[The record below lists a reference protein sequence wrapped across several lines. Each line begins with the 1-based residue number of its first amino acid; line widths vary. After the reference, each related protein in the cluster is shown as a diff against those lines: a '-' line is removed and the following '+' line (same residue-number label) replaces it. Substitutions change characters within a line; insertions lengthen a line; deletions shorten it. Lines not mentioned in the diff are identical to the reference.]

1 MPVRLG
7 LRGKMLAFTFG
18 IVVLLVGLSLTVIHQ
33 RVARQLQAGI
43 AEQLAKTRS
52 VFERFM
58 DARASWVRTEGAV
71 VADDPRFVSILDIPR
86 ADLASQVRTVL
97 REARK
102 FQGLIGSDH
111 FIVTDHTGGVLA
123 RVDVTSSAGREL
135 ASLPTLAAARGGE
148 LVEGRW
154 ALDGIAYQV
163 ASAPVRDGERRL
175 GTLTVGFVEP
185 VASGGLQ
192 DALQNAATSDAL
204 RQALGSPIA
213 SGLTAVIRAIE
224 RDLGA
229 DLVGVTDP
237 ASVARGLSV
246 RRATSGGEL
255 SSSPRVAQALAGEES
270 AGLQA
275 DGGRIVQMV
284 VVPVWSR
291 GTVQGTLGIGYD
303 IDDRLTADLRD
314 MTRSE
319 VSFVLDGRVIAS
331 TWPAAVR
338 TEVERGLAA
347 GAGAGAGDAPFE
359 MALGR
364 ENYLSLSGRLEGERG
379 GYLIQRSLD
388 EALGFLTT
396 LERTLLGLGLGVLLA
411 AALISFAG
419 VARIA
424 RPVGAL
430 VEGTRR
436 LAAGDLSH
444 RLPVTSSDELG
455 ELAGSFNDMAGAL
468 ATSRDHL
475 AESGRRYRDLFDH
488 AQDVVYTTDL
498 EGRLTSVN
506 EAGLRLLGYAPAELL
521 GRNVYDLL
529 APEDVERVRNEDL
542 RWPPPGARPAQEAQI
557 VHKDGTRTTLEIA
570 TRWMVEGGRPVG
582 VHGIGRDISER
593 RARERAAQRF
603 REQVHES
610 EKLRALGEMA
620 AGVAHNFNNLLG
632 GVIGYAQL
640 MESRPRTPEEFQR
653 FARKIVE
660 SAEQCAAVVKRIQT
674 FGRPIDTQRRES
686 VDLRRVVRET
696 MDLTQ
701 PKWKAGPEREGRT
714 VRVELD
720 LAEVPPISSTGAAW
734 EEILSNLVFNA
745 VDAMPAGGTLT
756 IATSREGDE
765 GVLSVSDTGTG
776 MDAETQRRI
785 FEPFFTT
792 KGPELGTGLGL
803 STVWGL
809 VQSQSGRIEVR
820 STPGR
825 GTAFTIRVPLAR
837 APSVPADER
846 RSEASAALRI
856 LVIDDEPATR
866 DVLPQ
871 MLSGHTVET
880 AVGGTEGLA
889 RFRERPHDLV
899 ISDWSMPGLSGLE
912 VAAEVKRRSATT
924 VVVLMTGWEVRGTPA
939 ATDPHVDLLLAK
951 PIVMRELDRIV
962 AEAALLHRQRLRA
975 ATAS

>member
-111 FIVTDHTGGVLA
+111 FIVTDRTGGVLA

-135 ASLPTLAAARGGE
+135 AGLPTLAATRGGD

-154 ALDGIAYQV
+154 ALDGIVYQV

-204 RQALGSPIA
+204 RQALVSPIA

-229 DLVGVTDP
+229 DLVGVTD
-237 ASVARGLSV
+237 AAEVGRGLSV
-246 RRATSGGEL
+246 RRAASGGEL

-291 GTVQGTLGIGYD
+291 GAVQGTLGIGYD

-338 TEVERGLAA
+338 TEVEHGLAA

-475 AESGRRYRDLFDH
+475 AETGRRYRDLFDH
-488 AQDVVYTTDL
+488 AQDVVYTTDF

-506 EAGLRLLGYAPAELL
+506 EAGLRLLGYVPAELL

-542 RWPPPGARPAQEAQI
+542 RWPPPDARPAQEAQI
-557 VHKDGTRTTLEIA
+557 VHKDGTRTALEIA

-582 VHGIGRDISER
+582 MHGIGRDISER

-640 MESRPRTPEEFQR
+640 MESRPRTPEEYQR

-696 MDLTQ
+696 MDLTR

-756 IATSREGDE
+756 IATSREGDD
-765 GVLSVSDTGTG
+765 GVLSVSDTGIG

-809 VQSQSGRIEVR
+809 VQSQSGRIDVR
-820 STPGR
+820 SAPGR
-825 GTAFTIRVPLAR
+825 GTTFTIRVPLAR

-880 AVGGTEGLA
+880 AVGGAEGLE
-889 RFRERPHDLV
+889 RFRERPHDVV

-912 VAAEVKRRSATT
+912 VAAEVKRRSAAT

>member
-1 MPVRLG
+1 
-7 LRGKMLAFTFG
+7 
-18 IVVLLVGLSLTVIHQ
+18 
-33 RVARQLQAGI
+33 
-43 AEQLAKTRS
+43 
-52 VFERFM
+52 
-58 DARASWVRTEGAV
+58 
-71 VADDPRFVSILDIPR
+71 
-86 ADLASQVRTVL
+86 
-97 REARK
+97 
-102 FQGLIGSDH
+102 
-111 FIVTDHTGGVLA
+111 
-123 RVDVTSSAGREL
+123 
-135 ASLPTLAAARGGE
+135 
-148 LVEGRW
+148 
-154 ALDGIAYQV
+154 
-163 ASAPVRDGERRL
+163 
-175 GTLTVGFVEP
+175 
-185 VASGGLQ
+185 
-192 DALQNAATSDAL
+192 
-204 RQALGSPIA
+204 
-213 SGLTAVIRAIE
+213 
-224 RDLGA
+224 
-229 DLVGVTDP
+229 
-237 ASVARGLSV
+237 
-246 RRATSGGEL
+246 
-255 SSSPRVAQALAGEES
+255 
-270 AGLQA
+270 
-275 DGGRIVQMV
+275 
-284 VVPVWSR
+284 
-291 GTVQGTLGIGYD
+291 
-303 IDDRLTADLRD
+303 
-314 MTRSE
+314 
-319 VSFVLDGRVIAS
+319 
-331 TWPAAVR
+331 
-338 TEVERGLAA
+338 
-347 GAGAGAGDAPFE
+347 
-359 MALGR
+359 
-364 ENYLSLSGRLEGERG
+364 
-379 GYLIQRSLD
+379 
-388 EALGFLTT
+388 
-396 LERTLLGLGLGVLLA
+396 
-411 AALISFAG
+411 
-419 VARIA
+419 
-424 RPVGAL
+424 
-430 VEGTRR
+430 
-436 LAAGDLSH
+436 
-444 RLPVTSSDELG
+444 
-455 ELAGSFNDMAGAL
+455 
-468 ATSRDHL
+468 
-475 AESGRRYRDLFDH
+475 
-488 AQDVVYTTDL
+488 
-498 EGRLTSVN
+498 
-506 EAGLRLLGYAPAELL
+506 
-521 GRNVYDLL
+521 
-529 APEDVERVRNEDL
+529 
-542 RWPPPGARPAQEAQI
+542 
-557 VHKDGTRTTLEIA
+557 
-570 TRWMVEGGRPVG
+570 
-582 VHGIGRDISER
+582 
-593 RARERAAQRF
+593 
-603 REQVHES
+603 
-610 EKLRALGEMA
+610 MA

-640 MESRPRTPEEFQR
+640 MESRPRTPAEFQR

-756 IATSREGDE
+756 IATSREGDD
-765 GVLSVSDTGTG
+765 GVLSVSDTGIG

-837 APSVPADER
+837 APSVTADER

-880 AVGGTEGLA
+880 AVGGAEGLE

-912 VAAEVKRRSATT
+912 VAAEVKRCSAAT

>member
-1 MPVRLG
+1 MRLRLG
-7 LRGKMLAFTFG
+7 LRGKLLAFTVG
-18 IVVLLVGLSLTVIHQ
+18 IVALLLGLSLAVVHQ

-43 AEQLAKTRS
+43 AEQLTKTRS

-71 VADDPRFVSILDIPR
+71 VAEDPRFIAPIDIPQ
-86 ADLASQVRTVL
+86 ADTPLQSRTVL
-97 REARK
+97 QEARR
-102 FQGLIGSDH
+102 FQGLIGSDQ
-111 FIVTDHTGGVLA
+111 FIVTDRVGRVLA
-123 RVDVTSSAGREL
+123 RVHVTSSPGQEL
-135 ASLPTLAAARGGE
+135 AGLPTLADARGGE
-148 LVEGRW
+148 TVEGRW
-154 ALDGIAYQV
+154 RWDGVAYQV
-163 ASAPVRDGERRL
+163 ASAPVRDGSRL
-175 GTLTVGFVEP
+175 VGTLTVAFVEAVDP
-185 VASGGLQ
+185 RALR
-192 DALQNAATSDAL
+192 DALHTAAGDERL
-204 RQALGSPIA
+204 RQALAGESA
-213 SGLTAVIRAIE
+213 SGLAAVVRGME
-224 RDLGA
+224 RELGA
-229 DLVGVTDP
+229 DLIGVTD
-237 ASVARGLSV
+237 AAGAGRILSV
-246 RRATSGGEL
+246 RHAASGGDL
-255 SSSPRVAQALAGEES
+255 SSSPRVREALAGDET

-275 DGGRIVQMV
+275 EGGRIVQMV

-291 GTVQGTLGIGYD
+291 GAVVGTLGIGYE
-303 IDDRLTADLRD
+303 IDDRLAADLRD

-319 VSFVLDGRVIAS
+319 VSFVLDGRVVAS
-331 TWPAAVR
+331 TWPEAVR
-338 TEVERGLAA
+338 GEVERRLAA
-347 GAGAGAGDAPFE
+347 GAGTGAGEAPFE

-396 LERTLLGLGLGVLLA
+396 LERTLLALGLGVLLA
-411 AALISFAG
+411 AALMSFAG

-424 RPVGAL
+424 RPVRAL

-444 RLPVTSSDELG
+444 RLAVPSGDELG
-455 ELAGSFNDMAGAL
+455 ELAGSFNEMAGAL

-498 EGRLTSVN
+498 DGRLTSMN
-506 EAGLRLLGYAPAELL
+506 ESGLRLFGYTSAELL
-521 GRNVYDLL
+521 GRQVYDLL

-542 RWPPPGARPAQEAQI
+542 RWPPPAARPPQEAQV
-557 VHKDGTRTTLEIA
+557 VHKDGTRTMLEIA
-570 TRWMVEGGRPVG
+570 TRWMIEGGRAVG
-582 VHGIGRDISER
+582 VHGIGRDITDR
-593 RARERAAQRF
+593 RSRERAAQRF

-640 MESRPRTPEEFQR
+640 MESKPRTPEEYHR

-696 MDLTQ
+696 MDLTR

-714 VRVELD
+714 IRVELE
-720 LAEVPPISSTGAAW
+720 LGEVPTISSTGAVW

-745 VDAMPAGGTLT
+745 VDAMPAGGALT

-765 GVLSVSDTGTG
+765 AVLTVSDTGMG
-776 MDAETQRRI
+776 MDAETQRRM

-809 VQSQSGRIEVR
+809 VQSQGGRIVVR
-820 STPGR
+820 STPGE
-825 GTAFTIRVPLAR
+825 GTAFTIRVPLGR
-837 APSVPADER
+837 APAAPAEEPH
-846 RSEASAALRI
+846 SEASTELRI
-856 LVIDDEPATR
+856 LVIDDESATR

-871 MLSGHTVET
+871 MLVGHSVET
-880 AVGGTEGLA
+880 AGGGAEGLE
-889 RFRERPHDLV
+889 RFRARPHDLV
-899 ISDWSMPGLSGLE
+899 ISDWSMPGLSGLD
-912 VAAEVKRRSATT
+912 VAAEVKRRSAAT
-924 VVVLMTGWEVRGTPA
+924 VMVLMTGWDVRGTPA
-939 ATDPHVDLLLAK
+939 ASSPHVDLLLAK

-962 AEAALLHRQRLRA
+962 AEAALLHRQRLRS
-975 ATAS
+975 ATAP

>member
-135 ASLPTLAAARGGE
+135 AGLPTLAAARSGE

-237 ASVARGLSV
+237 AGVGRGLSV

-765 GVLSVSDTGTG
+765 GVLSVSDTGIG

>member
-1 MPVRLG
+1 MRFRLG
-7 LRGKMLAFTFG
+7 LRGKMLAFTIG
-18 IVVLLVGLSLTVIHQ
+18 IVALLVGLSLAVVHQ
-33 RVARQLQAGI
+33 RVARQLQAGV

-58 DARASWVRTEGAV
+58 DARATWVRTQGAV
-71 VADDPRFVSILDIPR
+71 VADDPRFISIVDIPG
-86 ADLASQVRTVL
+86 ADVGAQVRTVL
-97 REARK
+97 REARR

-111 FIVTDHTGGVLA
+111 FIVTDHTGRTLA
-123 RVDVTSSAGREL
+123 RIDVTSSSGSDLAG
-135 ASLPTLAAARGGE
+135 LPTISDARGGE
-148 LVEGRW
+148 TVEGRW
-154 ALDGIAYQV
+154 KRDDVEYQV
-163 ASAPVRDGERRL
+163 ASAPVRDGSRL
-175 GTLTVGFVEP
+175 VGTLTIGFAEP
-185 VASGGLQ
+185 VASGDLRE
-192 DALQNAATSDAL
+192 ALHTAATDDRL
-204 RQALGSPIA
+204 RQTLVAGTA
-213 SGLTAVIRAIE
+213 SGLASVIRGME

-229 DLVGVTDP
+229 DLIGVTD
-237 ASVARGLSV
+237 AEGSGRGLSV
-246 RRATSGGEL
+246 RRASSGGDL
-255 SSSPRVAQALAGEES
+255 STSARVREALAGDET

-291 GTVQGTLGIGYD
+291 GAVVGTLGIGYE
-303 IDDRLTADLRD
+303 IDDRLAADLRD

-319 VSFVLDGRVIAS
+319 VSFVLDGRVVAS
-331 TWPAAVR
+331 TWPEDVR
-338 TEVERGLAA
+338 REVERALAA
-347 GAGAGAGDAPFE
+347 GTGAGAGDAPFQ
-359 MALGR
+359 MPLGPER
-364 ENYLSLSGRLEGERG
+364 YLSLSGRLEGQRG

-396 LERTLLGLGLGVLLA
+396 LERTLLALGLGVLLA
-411 AALISFAG
+411 AAIISFVG

-424 RPVGAL
+424 RPVRAL

-436 LAAGDLSH
+436 LATGDLAH
-444 RLPVTSSDELG
+444 RLPVGSRDELG
-455 ELAGSFNDMAGAL
+455 ELAGSFNEMAGAL

-498 EGRLTSVN
+498 DGRLASMN
-506 EAGLRLLGYAPAELL
+506 EAGLTLLGYPLEEIL
-521 GRNVYDLL
+521 GRSIYELL
-529 APEDVERVRNEDL
+529 APEDAGRIRSEDL
-542 RWPPPGARPAQEAQI
+542 RSPPPGARPAQEAQV

-570 TRWMVEGGRPVG
+570 SRWMVEGGRAVG
-582 VHGIGRDISER
+582 VHGIGRDITDR

-603 REQVHES
+603 HEQVHES
-610 EKLRALGEMA
+610 EKLRALGGMA

-640 MESRPRTPEEFQR
+640 MESRPRTPEDYQR

-696 MDLTQ
+696 LDLTR

-714 VRVELD
+714 VHVDMRLD
-720 LAEVPPISSTGAAW
+720 EVPAISSTGAVW
-734 EEILSNLVFNA
+734 EEILSNLIFNA
-745 VDAMPAGGTLT
+745 VDAMPAGGALT
-756 IATSREGDE
+756 IATSRDGDDA
-765 GVLSVSDTGTG
+765 VLTVGDTGMG
-776 MDAETQRRI
+776 MDADTQRRM

-809 VQSQSGRIEVR
+809 VQSQGGRIEVR
-820 STPGR
+820 SAPGE
-825 GTAFTIRVPLAR
+825 GTTFTIRVPHGRPPA
-837 APSVPADER
+837 APAEEH
-846 RSEASAALRI
+846 RSEASAELRI

-871 MLSGHTVET
+871 MLAGHNVET
-880 AVGGTEGLA
+880 AGGGAEGLE
-889 RFRERPHDLV
+889 RFRARPHDLV

-924 VVVLMTGWEVRGTPA
+924 VMILMTGWEVRGTPA
-939 ATDPHVDLLLAK
+939 ASSPHVDLLLAK

-962 AEAALLHRQRLRA
+962 AEAAVLRRQRLRP
-975 ATAS
+975 ATAT

>member
-58 DARASWVRTEGAV
+58 AARASWVRTEGAV
-71 VADDPRFVSILDIPR
+71 VADDPRFAAILDIPR

-111 FIVTDHTGGVLA
+111 FIVTDHTGRVLA
-123 RVDVTSSAGREL
+123 RVDVTGSSGRDL
-135 ASLPTLAAARGGE
+135 SGLPTLAPARGGA

-154 ALDGIAYQV
+154 GLDGIGYQV
-163 ASAPVRDGERRL
+163 ASAPVRDGERLL
-175 GTLTVGFVEP
+175 GTLTVGFGEP
-185 VASGGLQ
+185 VASAGLQ
-192 DALQNAATSDAL
+192 DALKTAAASDAL
-204 RQALGSPIA
+204 RQALVSRIA
-213 SGLTAVIRAIE
+213 SELTAVIRAIE
-224 RDLGA
+224 RDVGA
-229 DLVGVTDP
+229 DLVGVTD
-237 ASVARGLSV
+237 AAGVGRGLSV
-246 RRATSGGEL
+246 RRAASGGEL

-291 GTVQGTLGIGYD
+291 GAVQGTLGIGYD
-303 IDDRLTADLRD
+303 IDDRLAADLRD

-331 TWPAAVR
+331 TWPEAAR

-347 GAGAGAGDAPFE
+347 GAGAGSGDAPFE

-424 RPVGAL
+424 RPVRAL

-455 ELAGSFNDMAGAL
+455 SLAGSFNDMAGAL

-488 AQDVVYTTDL
+488 AQDVVYTTDPD
-498 EGRLTSVN
+498 GRLTSVN
-506 EAGLRLLGYAPAELL
+506 EAGLRLLGYSPDELL

-542 RWPPPGARPAQEAQI
+542 RWPPPGARPAQEAQV
-557 VHKDGTRTTLEIA
+557 VHKDGTRTTLEVA
-570 TRWMVEGGRPVG
+570 TRWMVEGGQPVG
-582 VHGIGRDISER
+582 VHGIGRDITER

-640 MESRPRTPEEFQR
+640 MESRPRTPEEYQR
-653 FARKIVE
+653 FAGKIVE

-674 FGRPIDTQRRES
+674 FGRPFDTQRRES
-686 VDLRRVVRET
+686 VDLRRVVRDT

-714 VRVELD
+714 VRVELA
-720 LAEVPPISSTGAAW
+720 LGEVPPISSTGAAW
-734 EEILSNLVFNA
+734 EEILSNLIFNA

-756 IATSREGDE
+756 IATSREGDD
-765 GVLSVSDTGTG
+765 GVLSVSDTGIG

-809 VQSQSGRIEVR
+809 VQSQGGRIDVR
-820 STPGR
+820 SSPGK
-825 GTAFTIRVPLAR
+825 GTTFTIRVSLAR
-837 APSVPADER
+837 ASSVAAER
-846 RSEASAALRI
+846 RPSEAPAALRI

-871 MLSGHTVET
+871 MLAGHTVET
-880 AVGGTEGLA
+880 AVGGAEGLE
-889 RFRERPHDLV
+889 RFRERPHDVV

-912 VAAEVKRRSATT
+912 VAAEVKRRSAAT

-951 PIVMRELDRIV
+951 PIMMRELERIV
-962 AEAALLHRQRLRA
+962 AEAARLHRQRLRA

>member
-58 DARASWVRTEGAV
+58 DARASWVRAEGAV

-86 ADLASQVRTVL
+86 ADLASQVRTVR

-123 RVDVTSSAGREL
+123 RVDVTSSAGSEL
-135 ASLPTLAAARGGE
+135 AGLPTLAAARAGE
-148 LVEGRW
+148 SVEGRW
-154 ALDGIAYQV
+154 TLDGIVYQV
-163 ASAPVRDGERRL
+163 ASAPVRDGERLL
-175 GTLTVGFVEP
+175 GMLTVGFVEP
-185 VASGGLQ
+185 VASGGLR
-192 DALQNAATSDAL
+192 DALQTAATSDAL
-204 RQALGSPIA
+204 RQALVSPIA
-213 SGLTAVIRAIE
+213 SGPTAVIRAIE

-229 DLVGVTDP
+229 DLVGVTD
-237 ASVARGLSV
+237 AAGVGRGLSV
-246 RRATSGGEL
+246 RRAASGGEL
-255 SSSPRVAQALAGEES
+255 SSSSRVAQALAGEES

-291 GTVQGTLGIGYD
+291 GAVQGTLGIGYD
-303 IDDRLTADLRD
+303 IDDRLAADLRD

-319 VSFVLDGRVIAS
+319 VSFVLDGRVVAS
-331 TWPAAVR
+331 TWPEALR
-338 TEVERGLAA
+338 REVEHGIAA
-347 GAGAGAGDAPFE
+347 GAGERSGDAPFE
-359 MALGR
+359 MALAG

-444 RLPVTSSDELG
+444 RLPVTSRDELG
-455 ELAGSFNDMAGAL
+455 ELAGSFNEMAGAL

-498 EGRLTSVN
+498 EGRLTSLN
-506 EAGLRLLGYAPAELL
+506 EAGLRLLGYAPDELL

-570 TRWMVEGGRPVG
+570 ARWMVEGGRPVG
-582 VHGIGRDISER
+582 VHSIGRDITER
-593 RARERAAQRF
+593 RSRERAAQRF

-640 MESRPRTPEEFQR
+640 MESRPRTPEEFKR

-674 FGRPIDTQRRES
+674 FGRPLDTQRRES

-756 IATSREGDE
+756 IATSREGHD
-765 GVLSVSDTGTG
+765 GVLSVSDTGIG

-809 VQSQSGRIEVR
+809 VKSQSGRIEVR
-820 STPGR
+820 STPGQ
-825 GTAFTIRVPLAR
+825 GTTFTIHVPLAL
-837 APSVPADER
+837 ASSVPADER

-871 MLSGHTVET
+871 MLAGHIVET
-880 AVGGTEGLA
+880 AVGGAEGLE

-912 VAAEVKRRSATT
+912 VAAEVKRHSAAT